1 MVDEVG
7 RTMKHFLTIYG
18 EEGKVYAE
26 SWLQINLIGK
36 WCFCFSR
43 RKIEIIDKELD
54 FLRKRSEKKD
64 DTERVHP

>member
-1 MVDEVG
+1 
-7 RTMKHFLTIYG
+7 MKHFITIYG

-26 SWLQINLIGK
+26 SWLQINLFGK
-36 WCFCFSR
+36 CFCFSR
-43 RKIEIIDKELD
+43 RKIEITDKKLD